1 MVQII
6 RGQNYPKYYFL
17 VKKVA
22 KMSIVERINH
32 LRDKNKFNYF
42 GIMGATLTAG
52 SCIASFVGI
61 VILMNDN
68 RL

>member
-1 MVQII
+1 
-6 RGQNYPKYYFL
+6 
-17 VKKVA
+17 
-22 KMSIVERINH
+22 MSIVERINH